1 MPMTSEA
8 TRNYSK
14 DQFRH
19 ILEDAKELLAF
30 AVEAGVEVDAD
41 TAQKIINA
49 DKVGGHEWPTGAD
62 GGAVLEAVT
71 KLAAQLRPVTAE
83 TLRACRDDAHKAIR
97 FYRRISV
104 ALGVVL
110 IFFSL
115 ATGIENG
122 LTNSINSQMND
133 ANRLILDLHTY
144 MQKGPVEA
152 QIGVL
157 QQLSIASRNIC
168 TRANQLNKFFL
179 VDAQKVPTFTTRRQ
193 LSESNS
199 MAETGDRDISTV
211 CNIELPRDL
220 NSDMEPKVVAS
231 VISEQTAE
239 FQEVRF
245 FALNVTNLTSIIYG
259 AIVASFLPVMYAILG
274 ACAAVLRAFT
284 QQIEKRTFTYSYASP
299 ARFII
304 AGIAGGVIGLFN
316 LSIGDGASASPLAL
330 AFLVGYATDVFF
342 SILEGSL
349 PTVARSGPTVQ
360 TALAT
365 QKVSPTTA

>member
-1 MPMTSEA
+1 MSSQSA
-8 TRNYSK
+8 QNYSK
-14 DQFRH
+14 DQFHH
-19 ILEDAKELLAF
+19 IIENAKELLAF
-30 AVEAGVEVDAD
+30 AVETGIEVDAA
-41 TAQKIINA
+41 TAQKIITA
-49 DKVGGHEWPTGAD
+49 DKVGGHEWPAGPD
-62 GGAVLEAVT
+62 GGTVLEAIT

-122 LTNSINSQMND
+122 LSSSINSQMND

-152 QIGVL
+152 QIGIL

-179 VDAQKVPTFTTRRQ
+179 VDAQKVPAFTRNQ
-193 LSESNS
+193 LDEPAS
-199 MAETGDRDISTV
+199 STQTKDSGV
-211 CNIELPRDL
+211 PIACNIELPHNL
-220 NSDMEPKVVAS
+220 NSETTPKDVDA
-231 VISEQTAE
+231 VISEQTAD

-245 FALNVTNLTSIIYG
+245 FALNVTSLTTIIYG

-349 PTVARSGPTVQ
+349 PTVARSEPPVKTGR
-360 TALAT
+360 TAQSGKEPAI
-365 QKVSPTTA
+365 V